1 MTETYLLSLSQKT
14 IIIVL
19 ELAGPILVFSLI
31 VGVVV
36 SILQAATQIQDIT
49 LSFVPKIISVMVA
62 FVIFGPWMLRMMVDF
77 TQRIIVSLPQLV
89 R

>member
-1 MTETYLLSLSQKT
+1 MTESYLLALSQKT
-14 IIIVL
+14 LVIVL
-19 ELAGPILVFSLI
+19 ELSGPILVFSLI
-31 VGVVV
+31 VGVLV

-49 LSFVPKIISVMVA
+49 LSFVPKILSVMAA

-77 TQRIIVSLPQLV
+77 TQKIIVELPRLV